1 VLIKLG
7 AIILMSDELMAMLD
21 RIIKGQPTDADIET
35 LRQLL
40 VSGDRQFMQ
49 QLGKYN
55 VNIGEGKDIYIGDRI
70 YQQWDKDAMEALI
83 KAIKETSGINQNT
96 QSGDAA
102 AGNIDKR
109 NIYENCTI
117 IQLLASDSKFSD
129 RFQEQVRDIDFSRIP
144 KENIQ
149 QAYQNSLP
157 PDAEVWDLEGNNVE
171 MILRELNGFR
181 RLFQFF
187 ERLSQDKNLPVE
199 IRDQIVTKLASK
211 NHSEK
216 SADKPSADFFCDET
230 VTMKSYL
237 IATLIPNDNDSDHFL
252 LNAWLIVDDSVEGLS
267 KFQSLLDQNEQ
278 QVGKLCDL
286 NQVPTELN
294 KFLKKA
300 LRSLRGKKYRLVIEF
315 FLPSDLMCME
325 IDRWK
330 ITDPV
335 GDEVALGTRYP
346 IRLRSL
352 ERLDLDYLDSY
363 LSQWYEYWDKVRKV
377 LQNKTTKDAFEN
389 LAEIENFNWKLLKT
403 NLKEK
408 IGLKVTCAHP
418 QSIRKELFRAIL
430 QATTPVAIWTRTD
443 ILNLDQVT
451 AMDDILTFKPLCHLC
466 ESVRQ
471 TREKA
476 DAYAEDHL
484 GLHLALLWE
493 NPYRLPP
500 DVMLELT
507 TPGQ

>member
-1 VLIKLG
+1 
-7 AIILMSDELMAMLD
+7 MSDELIAMLD
-21 RIIKGQPTDADIET
+21 RIVNGQPADADIET

-40 VSGDRQFMQ
+40 VSGDRQLML

-55 VNIGEGKDIYIGDRI
+55 VNIGEGKDIHIGDRI
-70 YQQWDKDAMEALI
+70 YQQWDKDAMEALV
-83 KAIKETSGINQNT
+83 KAIKETSGIRQNT
-96 QSGDAA
+96 QGGDAA
-102 AGNIDKR
+102 GRDNKR
-109 NIYENCTI
+109 ETYENCTI
-117 IQLLASDSKFSD
+117 IQFLAQDNKFSGSSLEIFKD
-129 RFQEQVRDIDFSRIP
+129 LDFSRISP
-144 KENIQ
+144 EIIQ
-149 QAYQNSLP
+149 QTYQNSLP
-157 PDAEVWDLEGNNVE
+157 PDAEVWDLTGNNIE
-171 MILRELNGFR
+171 AMLQELNEFR
-181 RLFQFF
+181 QLFQFF
-187 ERLSQDKNLPVE
+187 ERLSQDKNIPVE

-211 NHSEK
+211 NYPER
-216 SADKPSADFFCDET
+216 SADKPSSDFFCDET
-230 VTMKSYL
+230 VTTKSYL
-237 IATLIPNDNDSDHFL
+237 IATLIPSDNDGDHFL

-278 QVGKLCDL
+278 QVGKLCNL
-286 NQVPTELN
+286 SQVPIELN

-300 LRSLRGKKYRLVIEF
+300 LRILRGKKYRLVIEF

-335 GDEVALGTRYP
+335 GDEIALGTKYP

-352 ERLDLDYLDSY
+352 ERLDLEYLDSY

-493 NPYRLPP
+493 NPYRLTP